1 MHILIVGE
9 RGVGKST
16 LIRRV
21 LQELALPVWGFETK
35 KLPATDETPLGAPLY
50 IYPCGAPHIHS
61 DDALLGY
68 CGKKDRTQL
77 TAGFLRFAPHLEQPV
92 PEGHIILMDE
102 LGIMESDADRFCEAV
117 LQLLDGNAPIIA
129 AVKHKDTAF
138 LQAVRNHKNCRCFF
152 ITPENREALFEEV
165 LSFAKEQLLW
175 QEKH

>member
-35 KLPATDETPLGAPLY
+35 KLPAEDPALGDPLY
-50 IYPCGAPHIHS
+50 IYGVPDQEDGT
-61 DDALLGY
+61 LLGW
-68 CGKKDRTQL
+68 CGKKDKAQL
-77 TAGFLRFAPHLEQPV
+77 TAGFERFAPRLEHPV

-102 LGIMESDADRFCEAV
+102 LGIMESNADRFCQAV
-117 LQLLDGNAPIIA
+117 LRLLDGNAPIIA
-129 AVKHKDTAF
+129 AVKHKDTLF
-138 LQAVRNHKNCRCFF
+138 LRLVREHPNCRCFT
-152 ITPENREALFEEV
+152 ITPENREVLLEEV
-165 LSFAKEQLLW
+165 LSFAKEQLSW